1 MVFPFGKS
9 YRGPL
14 ADLTQEERSCC
25 GRIKADV
32 QMFSETIGE
41 RNTLCYENL
50 LSSQTFIECR
60 FRVLG
65 YDVRIEQYEA
75 DGGLVANIEAE
86 KRGLKFPEEILLVGA
101 HYDSSPGSPGAD
113 DNSTGVAAL
122 LELARAFKDVQI
134 DRTLRFVAFVNEEPP
149 FFLTELMGS
158 RVYVQGVKAR
168 EENLLGMI
176 CFDSLGYYSSI
187 PDSQQYPSPLERFY
201 PDKGDFIAFVSN
213 PQSALFLEKCIR
225 TFRKTTKFPSEA
237 LIAPDSIQEVEFSD
251 HSSFWKEGYHAIM
264 VTNTA
269 FFRNRHYHL
278 PSDTTSTID
287 FERMTRVVSGIGKV
301 LGKLTC

>member
-1 MVFPFGKS
+1 M
-9 YRGPL
+9 
-14 ADLTQEERSCC
+14 
-25 GRIKADV
+25 KADV
-32 QMFSETIGE
+32 QMLSETIGE

-50 LSSQTFIECR
+50 LSSQAFIECR

-75 DGGLVANIEAE
+75 DGDLVANIEAE

-158 RVYVQGVKAR
+158 RVYVQGVKTR
-168 EENLLGMI
+168 EEKLLGMI

-201 PDKGDFIAFVSN
+201 PDTGDFIAFVSN

-237 LIAPDSIQEVEFSD
+237 LIAPDSIPEVGFSD

-278 PSDTTSTID
+278 PSDTTATID
-287 FERMTRVVSGIGKV
+287 FERMTRVVLGIGKV
-301 LGKLTC
+301 LENLSC